1 MNFAYLGYFG
11 DISAFSQC
19 VRAKSSWVVACV
31 TQTCL
36 FRESPSVSHH
46 RETPPS
52 CSQRPARVDTRGRRF
67 SGCEECRVE
76 VRERRARVRTRLR
89 GKKRPAVRSLQ
100 PWKGGASLARRS
112 KKTTGR
118 VTAAMAADEG
128 DWECPHWCVSSSSRD
143 VSPFR
148 RPYSSRDTVARATRG
163 GSVHATSSWV
173 AFSPF
178 AFLKVSS

>member
-1 MNFAYLGYFG
+1 MANQLLFRFYILFVWTNSMNFAYFPYEFRLFRHFG

-67 SGCEECRVE
+67 SGCEECRAE

-89 GKKRPAVRSLQ
+89 GKKRLAVRSLQ

-112 KKTTGR
+112 KKNYRPGDGR
-118 VTAAMAADEG
+118 
-128 DWECPHWCVSSSSRD
+128 H
-143 VSPFR
+143 
-148 RPYSSRDTVARATRG
+148 G
-163 GSVHATSSWV
+163 GG
-173 AFSPF
+173 
-178 AFLKVSS
+178 